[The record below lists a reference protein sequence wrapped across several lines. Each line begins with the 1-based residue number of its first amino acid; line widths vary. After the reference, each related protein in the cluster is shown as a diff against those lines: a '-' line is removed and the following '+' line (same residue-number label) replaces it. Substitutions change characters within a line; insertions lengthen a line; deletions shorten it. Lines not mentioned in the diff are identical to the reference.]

1 MAEKIEIEEVECRD
15 YLREIRVIVS
25 WVVFVLVTVIVLNST
40 SKSSRSKDPLSPKN
54 YTFPNISEGND

>member
-1 MAEKIEIEEVECRD
+1 MAEKIEVEEVECRD

-40 SKSSRSKDPLSPKN
+40 SSRSKDPLSPKN
-54 YTFPNISEGND
+54 YTFLNISEGND